1 MDLDGMFAGAVN
13 LLVDVTEDQESH
25 LRGEAARCRR
35 LAAGIDDERT
45 GQTLT
50 LMAAQY
56 TEQAEKLERQI

>member
-1 MDLDGMFAGAVN
+1 MDSDGLFAGAVN

-25 LRGEAARCRR
+25 LRVEAARCRR

-56 TEQAEKLERQI
+56 TEQAEKLGRQI